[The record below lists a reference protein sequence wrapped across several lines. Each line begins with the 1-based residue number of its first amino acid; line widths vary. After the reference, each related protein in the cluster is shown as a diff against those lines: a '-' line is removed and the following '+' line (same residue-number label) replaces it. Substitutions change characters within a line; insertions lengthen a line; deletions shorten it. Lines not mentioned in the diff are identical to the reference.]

1 MNAQQAK
8 AKQSE
13 AIARASIGR
22 LSDERLAE
30 TWMLT
35 NGQAT
40 TRKVTILR
48 GWLLDELELRMG
60 RMDVMADLFTV
71 LEHFDGDRFE
81 AWMIAESVPGGDYVS
96 PLPYLS

>member
-1 MNAQQAK
+1 MISIQAK

-35 NGQAT
+35 NGQSGRAVEIT
-40 TRKVTILR
+40 R
-48 GWLLDELELRMG
+48 GWLMDELEQ
-60 RMDVMADLFTV
+60 RMDRRDREDEKSPTYLGARTNR
-71 LEHFDGDRFE
+71 FDR
-81 AWMIAESVPGGDYVS
+81 WLQAECAPDSRVN
-96 PLPYLS
+96 PLTYLG

>member
-1 MNAQQAK
+1 MNAIQDK

-22 LSDERLAE
+22 LTNEKLAE

-35 NGQAT
+35 NGEPM
-40 TRKVTILR
+40 TRELAITR
-48 GWLLDELELRMG
+48 GWLLAELETRMG
-60 RMDVMADLFTV
+60 QMNVWADLFPAADTFPFV
-71 LEHFDGDRFE
+71 DDRFDH
-81 AWMIAESVPGGDYVS
+81 WMIADCGPDWVN